1 MEEKIKHYKGLLE
14 SSGIDENEDF
24 GYIPKRIKSIMRELH
39 KETKDDVFEA
49 QNFSKVIGIAG
60 VTYSKFLN
68 NKTGTSFR
76 VVFKVV
82 HFFSLMG
89 YNPLW
94 IINRDNLL
102 IPKKHGESEF
112 VMNKT
117 TVDSAYNQLLQN
129 IKSAQEETNLAL
141 DKFKEQITS

>member
-14 SSGIDENEDF
+14 SSGVDDKEDF
-24 GYIPKRIKSIMRELH
+24 GFIPERIKSIMKELH

-49 QNFSKVIGIAG
+49 QNFSKIIEIAG

-68 NKTGTSFR
+68 NKAGTSFR
-76 VVFKVV
+76 LVFKIV

-89 YNPLW
+89 YNPMW
-94 IINRDNLL
+94 IISRDNLL
-102 IPKKHGESEF
+102 IPKKYGQSEF
-112 VMNKT
+112 VMNKN
-117 TVDSAYNQLLQN
+117 TVDNAYNQLLQS
-129 IKSAQEETNLAL
+129 IKASQEDANLAL

>member
-14 SSGIDENEDF
+14 SSGVDDHEDF
-24 GYIPKRIKSIMRELH
+24 GYIPERIKSIMKELL
-39 KETKDDVFEA
+39 KETKEDVFEA
-49 QNFSKVIGIAG
+49 QNFSKIIGIAG

-68 NKTGTSFR
+68 NKAGTSFR
-76 VVFKVV
+76 HVFKVV

-94 IINRDNLL
+94 IISRDNLL
-102 IPKKHGESEF
+102 IPKKHGQSEF

-117 TVDSAYNQLLQN
+117 TVDNAYNQLLQN
-129 IKSAQEETNLAL
+129 IKAAQEETNLAL
-141 DKFKEQITS
+141 EKFKEQITS